1 MMKRVFTILAI
12 MFLALSCTKEDRN
25 NTIVNQE
32 ESIDRYI
39 SSFDGV
45 RVVRNGGSNRI
56 VYTEGTGADSLAVGD
71 SVKFYY
77 AGYVFSN
84 GKGSLF
90 ATNNPQIAQEKDFPL
105 SGDLEERILNG
116 GNFISGLA
124 NGLAGVKAG
133 EKCDIV
139 FSAKYGF
146 GNTVVYN
153 VPKLTPLIFEV
164 WVEGIVKN

>member
-1 MMKRVFTILAI
+1 L
-12 MFLALSCTKEDRN
+12 
-25 NTIVNQE
+25 Q
-32 ESIDRYI
+32 
-39 SSFDGV
+39 
-45 RVVRNGGSNRI
+45 
-56 VYTEGTGADSLAVGD
+56 
-71 SVKFYY
+71 
-77 AGYVFSN
+77 
-84 GKGSLF
+84 
-90 ATNNPQIAQEKDFPL
+90 
-105 SGDLEERILNG
+105 
-116 GNFISGLA
+116 SGLA